1 MFYGCVECMCV
12 YICMYVYI
20 YIYIYILSLSFYIY
34 IYIYIFICVYSL
46 YIYIYIYI
54 EIYVHRH
61 LYDGMALV
69 SLTACEPHVPSTC
82 RALRAHTAA
91 RRALSDKPP
100 EATPN
105 PRRDSE
111 KTERRYHVCYCL

>member
-34 IYIYIFICVYSL
+34 IYIFICVYSL
-46 YIYIYIYI
+46 YIYIYI